1 MIEWLKNLIGELI
14 TTIIVLIVGV
24 NVIGDIHY
32 NEMLKHSYWR
42 AFLSSPIRYI
52 RYNAKPIKL

>member
-1 MIEWLKNLIGELI
+1 MEWIKNLFGELMVTI
-14 TTIIVLIVGV
+14 ITIIVGGK
-24 NVIGDIHY
+24 VIGDIHY